1 MLKRSSQRWDA
12 PIAFV
17 LIIALLFT
25 LFPTWTMA
33 QSDNEVQ
40 SSLTAEEPSVDDR
53 SSLPQEMTVV
63 LATGVPVLGPL
74 PTYTNQPQVHVTGSS
89 EPEAAV
95 SIYLIDTKNIKTLAG
110 QVTADEQGAFAI
122 DAQLAVDGVYK
133 FTAIAEKD
141 GQMSPESV
149 PVQVTLDRV
158 SPAAP
163 YKAAWLSAAYD
174 EITLQ
179 WQSAEPF
186 GSLKFHIY
194 REGVKIGT
202 TDEME
207 FRDTGLLEQSL
218 VTYKLVSE
226 DLAGNLSEGASTV
239 EAGTLPDRLTLL
251 GTSETGVLGNGHFA
265 APSVSGDGNTAAFFS
280 DSTNLIQGTGQK
292 GTFLLY
298 IRDLAQNKLES
309 VMAEGMQ
316 EGFATYDGT
325 ALSHDGRF
333 VAFSVKTGVFF
344 DIYLKDRGAG
354 GSLTRISAGN
364 GDSYSPS
371 ISADGKLITFAS
383 RATNLTDGDT
393 SGLADVFVYNR
404 ETGQMTRIAP
414 SNEFFTID
422 QTNVSANGRFITW
435 TQRWDQD
442 AGVSEVVLH
451 DILTGESTT
460 LHEGAGS
467 ASISGD
473 GRFVAYST
481 DLAVYVYDRNTGVSK
496 LVKDGIA
503 GAVPQISIDGNWIAF
518 GNFPQLLW
526 ENVVT
531 GESKAVG
538 NPAANSFSPQIS
550 GNGSKLVYN
559 GDYTS
564 VRTAE
569 GHFPNM
575 IYAVCPASCSAGTP
589 TDQPIESVV
598 WTASAKIKDQAK
610 LGGELTIA
618 TAGAAGGTSRA
629 TVSYRF
635 DPPYGGESE
644 MRELVVTLTEST
656 VKPGTY
662 SGILPLEEGM
672 AEIVTITGEITD
684 SQGKA
689 TSRAAER
696 LPLKV
701 TGAVQAEVELSPS
714 DADTGVLDGA
724 RLIAWSAGKKTGAQ
738 SSYDGTGSIILPLAD
753 APDYKLSL
761 IGADGTILAE
771 MPSVLVRNGQYTR
784 EKLTVRIPAHIRLNV
799 SIQGNGSGLEGV
811 TVSVRESEGGLIGS
825 GVTNGSGS
833 VAIDAGFTG
842 ETVTLSYDRP
852 SPYAAFSDETITLET
867 LTVIGKEATI
877 NYGTVAGTVLDAD
890 GKAISDGTVTVT
902 RPNSVV
908 TVKVNDDGSFR
919 LSAPEGESMI
929 SVVSG
934 ELMQY
939 QMKQPEPVVV
949 KAGEETAVE
958 LTVLTARKQ
967 LNVELSTQF
976 IGEESQ
982 QLTINA
988 NTGSVYDL
996 EIREEGGPSIYRSS
1010 LNFPTAW
1017 FESYNGA
1024 KLSVCVIDRHERFA
1038 TVCEPITVDGSLT
1051 KVTFHLAERAAVT
1064 ASLPQGLK
1072 DANISLYELTDEGK
1086 RRINGIFRKEG
1097 PFRISLPHNSTYV
1110 LDIWAIESATG
1121 TTVGVTR
1128 QFTAADGQVLDLGTL
1143 QLLEKGI
1150 FQNKPGNMLD
1160 VLGAETTEGG
1170 VIRLRGT
1177 YRYDSSV
1184 TPLSEAALL
1193 LSIPA
1198 GTTLIEQSVMLNGQP
1213 AQQVD
1218 SAGAPLA
1225 EVKLPA
1231 PLAKGAFGTIYYEL
1245 RTGDGTGEYVQP
1257 ELGIRFK
1264 QEGSQDVK
1272 EETIGSIT
1280 VSMIVVS
1287 LIAPLLITKR
1297 TLNVSGL
1304 APAGSTVIIEDG
1316 QQAIGQAEATP
1327 GGTWSQVIT
1336 LAESAQGGV
1345 HSLAIRAVRG
1355 DDSWH
1360 SEPSYLTYDPNYPNP
1375 TELSLLQPG
1384 LRAYKADVSNGVS
1397 RFPYSLDPNKSL
1409 VFGLKFSHPERI
1421 ERAILL
1427 VAGEEIPLTLNPL
1440 TNQFEA
1446 LKTTHQQKLGGIS
1459 VTYDVTPLPYDPGS
1473 PTEEDIKQLLPPE
1486 LRNANV
1492 RVTQVE
1498 QSAVNASA
1506 AADSRVNVATV
1517 EISSQQDADDKI
1529 TAQYYYEPMPDYIP
1543 GPLPAGAPQVY
1554 DLTYDYDHSTMTGYF
1569 SAIVPVQEAA
1579 AAFKRMG
1586 IVTTLEAEVVAVV
1599 RIGATM
1605 NFDIKTPGAG
1615 TALGLAG
1622 AIYNGYDFQQK
1633 MNELDGMLDRV
1644 MDSNCL
1650 PSYSSQYY
1658 SNVLNQMAE
1667 RLFKN
1672 LLVKYTMQIGAMA
1685 LAASGIGLI
1694 AGAAVLATTVAIGIK
1709 MTYDWENDLNELKAE
1724 FAADNAE
1731 CEEQEGP
1738 DAPDSPNDDSDDR
1751 KGPNGSSGSNLAEPD
1766 WVYDPSGY
1774 AYEAVESNRLEG
1786 VTATLLQQSA
1796 DGTSWSVWNAGRY
1809 LQQNPLFTDG
1819 EGRYAWDV
1827 PEGNWQVRYDKAG
1840 YDTAKSEVLTVL
1852 PPHFDVNVGLVSRE
1866 APQVTGVLQTSGKDA
1881 LFVKFSKY
1889 MLPDTLSADLVK
1901 VYLVS
1906 GEEEMEVP
1914 VTIEAVHA
1922 EQDPDGRT
1930 LATTYKFI
1938 PQLPF
1943 VVGSTYQV
1951 TIDSMVQ
1958 SYAGVPMLKPFEQ
1971 HVTIV
1976 ETLPPVQEA
1985 VRDVT
1990 IIPGYGSL
1998 GIRWEETDNAESD
2011 HLLLKWKAHG
2021 SDAEEQWTVGKGE
2034 SIAALTDLSAGS
2046 YDIRLV
2052 TVSLDGRESTG
2063 VTVQGQPLVKVTPP
2077 VETTPPAEVLQASV
2091 EAAGTNTLTVKWTD
2105 PNDLDL
2111 YYVSVRLKKPGN
2123 TEFEAPVRVAKGK
2136 GTHSFSGL
2144 TEPGPYEIKLTAV
2157 DIRGNESA
2165 GVVVQET
2172 ILETEPEPEPD
2183 PDAANIEITLSQKSY
2198 DVFDGALNLQIPKK
2212 DSLPVGTKIG
2222 VQRSATAPETPP
2234 DFLKLRS
2241 PVYMLES
2248 GERPGKGVELS
2259 LKYDMSGLK
2268 GSEHLKLGIYR
2279 YDPNDPNK
2287 WIYVGGIIN
2296 PAKGQIR
2303 ADITEWGTYAVFFND
2318 H

>member
-1 MLKRSSQRWDA
+1 MLIRSTRRWNA
-12 PIAFV
+12 PIAYV
-17 LIIALLFT
+17 LIVALLFT
-25 LFPTWTMA
+25 LIPNWAMA

-40 SSLTAEEPSVDDR
+40 PGLTAEEQPSSVDNGN
-53 SSLPQEMTVV
+53 LPEQMTVI
-63 LATGVPVLGPL
+63 LATGAPILAPL
-74 PTYTNQPQVHVTGSS
+74 PAYTNQPQVHVTGSS
-89 EPEAAV
+89 EPAAAV

-110 QVTADEQGAFAI
+110 QLTADAQGAFAI
-122 DAQLAVDGVYK
+122 DAQLTVDGVYK
-133 FTAIAEKD
+133 FTAIAVKN

-149 PVQVTLDRV
+149 PIQVTLDRV

-163 YKAAWLSAAYD
+163 YKATWLSAAYD

-186 GSLKFHIY
+186 GNLKFHVY
-194 REGVKIGT
+194 REGVEIGT

-207 FRDTGLLEQSL
+207 FRDTGLPEQSL

-251 GTSETGVLGNGHFA
+251 GTSETGVLGNGGFGDPA
-265 APSVSGDGNTAAFFS
+265 ISGDGNTAAFFS
-280 DSTNLIQGTGQK
+280 NSTNLIQGTGEIR
-292 GTFLLY
+292 TFLLY
-298 IRDLAQNKLES
+298 IRDLAQNKLET
-309 VMAEGMQ
+309 VIPEGTQ
-316 EGFATYDGT
+316 EGFGNYGGI
-325 ALSHDGRF
+325 ALSHDGQF
-333 VAFSVKTGVFF
+333 VAFSVKTGAFF
-344 DIYLKDRGAG
+344 DIYLKDRGAEG
-354 GSLTRISAGN
+354 ALTRITSGN

-371 ISADGKLITFAS
+371 ISSDGKLIVFAS
-383 RATNLTDGDT
+383 RAANLTDGDT
-393 SGLADVFVYNR
+393 NGLADVFVYNR

-414 SNEFFTID
+414 SKAYYAID
-422 QTNVSANGRFITW
+422 QAMVSANGKFIVW
-435 TQRWDQD
+435 TQRGDQD
-442 AGVSEVVLH
+442 SGIREVVLH
-451 DILTGESTT
+451 DFATGVSAT
-460 LHEGAGS
+460 LHDGAGN

-473 GRFVAYST
+473 GRLVAYST
-481 DLAVYVYDRNTGVSK
+481 DLEVYIYDRIAGESR
-496 LVKDGIA
+496 LVKNGISS
-503 GAVPQISIDGNWIAF
+503 AVPQISIDGKWVAF
-518 GNFPQLLW
+518 GKFPQLLW
-526 ENVVT
+526 ENVAT

-538 NPAANSFSPQIS
+538 NPAANSFSPQLS

-559 GDYTS
+559 GEYTA
-564 VRTAE
+564 VRTVE
-569 GHFPNM
+569 GHFSNM
-575 IYAVCPASCSAGTP
+575 IYAVCPASCSTGTP

-598 WTASAKIKDQAK
+598 WTASAKIKDQVK

-635 DPPYGGESE
+635 DPPSGGESE
-644 MRELVVTLTEST
+644 IREQVVSLTEST

-662 SGILPLEEGM
+662 TGILPLEEGM
-672 AEIVTITGEITD
+672 AEIVTITGGITD
-684 SQGKA
+684 SQGKT
-689 TSRAAER
+689 TSRAADR

-701 TGAVQAEVELSPS
+701 TGSLQAAVELSPS
-714 DADTGVLDGA
+714 DADPGVLAGA

-738 SSYDGTGSIILPLAD
+738 TPYDGTSSIILPLVD

-761 IGADGTILAE
+761 VGADGTILAE
-771 MPSVLVRNGQYTR
+771 MPSVSVRNGQYTR

-799 SIQGNGSGLEGV
+799 SIPGGGSGLEGV
-811 TVSVRESEGGLIGS
+811 TVSVTDSEGGLIGS

-842 ETVTLSYDRP
+842 EAVTLSYEMP
-852 SPYAAFSDETITLET
+852 SPYAALPDETITLET
-867 LTVIGKEATI
+867 LTVIGKEASI
-877 NYGTVAGTVLDAD
+877 LYGTVTGTVRDAD
-890 GKAISDGTVTVT
+890 GNAISDAVVTVT

-908 TVKVNDDGSFR
+908 TAKVNEEGSFQ

-934 ELMQY
+934 EVMQY

-949 KAGEETAVE
+949 KAAEETAVE

-967 LNVELSTQF
+967 LNIELFTQF
-976 IGEESQ
+976 IGGESQ

-996 EIREEGGPSIYRSS
+996 EIREEGGASIYRSG
-1010 LNFPTAW
+1010 LNFSTAW

-1038 TVCEPITVDGSLT
+1038 TICEPITVDGSLT
-1051 KVTFHLAERAAVT
+1051 PKVTFRLAERAAVT
-1064 ASLPQGLK
+1064 ATLPQGLK
-1072 DANISLYELTDEGK
+1072 DTSVSLYELTDEGK

-1097 PFRISLPHNSTYV
+1097 LFRISLPHNSTYV
-1110 LDIWAIESATG
+1110 LDIRAIESATG

-1128 QFTAADGQVLDLGTL
+1128 QFAAVDGQVLDLGTL

-1150 FQNKPGNMLD
+1150 FQNKPGNTLD

-1184 TPLSEAALL
+1184 TPLSEATLL

-1218 SAGAPLA
+1218 SAGTALA

-1231 PLAKGAFGTIYYEL
+1231 PLAKGASGTIYYEL
-1245 RTGDGTGEYVQP
+1245 RTGDGTGEYMEP

-1287 LIAPLLITKR
+1287 LVAPKLVTKR

-1327 GGTWSQVIT
+1327 GGTWSQAIT
-1336 LAESAQGGV
+1336 LAESSQGGV

-1355 DDSWH
+1355 EESWH
-1360 SEPSYLTYDPNYPNP
+1360 SEPSFLTYDPNYPIP

-1384 LRAYKADVSNGVS
+1384 LRAYKTDVSSGVS

-1421 ERAILL
+1421 EQAVLL

-1446 LKTTHQQKLGGIS
+1446 VKTTHQQKLGGIS
-1459 VTYDVTPLPYDPGS
+1459 VTYDVKPLPYDPGS
-1473 PTEEDIKQLLPPE
+1473 PTADDIKQLLPLE

-1498 QSAVNASA
+1498 QSAVEASA

-1529 TAQYYYEPMPDYIP
+1529 TAQYYYEPMPDYTP
-1543 GPLPAGAPQVY
+1543 PPLPAGAPQVY
-1554 DLTYDYDHSTMTGYF
+1554 DFTYDYDHSTMTGYF
-1569 SAIVPVQEAA
+1569 SAIVPVQEAT

-1586 IVTTLEAEVVAVV
+1586 VVTTLEAEVVAVV

-1633 MNELDGMLDRV
+1633 MNELDGMLDSV

-1650 PSYSSQYY
+1650 PPHYGQYY

-1672 LLVKYTMQIGAMA
+1672 LLVKYTMQLGAMA

-1694 AGAAVLATTVAIGIK
+1694 AGAAVLATTMAIGYK
-1709 MTYDWENDLNELKAE
+1709 MTRDWENDLNELKEE
-1724 FAADNAE
+1724 FATDNAE
-1731 CEEQEGP
+1731 CEEKESP
-1738 DAPDSPNDDSDDR
+1738 DAPDNPDDDLDR
-1751 KGPNGSSGSNLAEPD
+1751 DGPDGPSGPNLADPD

-1796 DGTSWSVWNAGRY
+1796 DGTSWSVWNADRY

-1840 YDTAKSEVLTVL
+1840 YVTAKSEVLTVL

-1866 APQVTGVLQTSGKDA
+1866 APQVTGVLQASGNDA
-1881 LFVKFSKY
+1881 LYVKFSKY
-1889 MLPDTLSADLVK
+1889 MLPDTIAADLVK

-1906 GEEEMEVP
+1906 GEEVP
-1914 VTIEAVHA
+1914 VTVEAVNA
-1922 EQDPDGRT
+1922 EQDPNGRT
-1930 LATTYKFI
+1930 LATTFKLI

-1943 VVGSTYQV
+1943 VVGSTYRV
-1951 TIDSMVQ
+1951 VIDSMVQ
-1958 SYAGVPMLKPFEQ
+1958 SYAGVPMLQPFEQ
-1971 HVTIV
+1971 IITFV
-1976 ETLPPVQEA
+1976 ETLPAVQEA
-1985 VRDVT
+1985 VHDITV
-1990 IIPGYGSL
+1990 IPGYGSL
-1998 GIRWEETDNAESD
+1998 GIRWEETDNAETD
-2011 HLLLKWKAHG
+2011 HLLLKWKAQNSG
-2021 SDAEEQWTVGKGE
+2021 TDEQRRVDKGE
-2034 SIAALTDLSAGS
+2034 GIAALIDLSAGS

-2063 VTVQGQPLVKVTPP
+2063 VTAQGQPLVKAAPP
-2077 VETTPPAEVLQASV
+2077 IETTPPAELSQASV
-2091 EAAGTNTLTVKWTD
+2091 EVGTTTLTVKWTD
-2105 PNDLDL
+2105 PSDLDL
-2111 YYVSVRLKKPGN
+2111 YFINARLKKPGN
-2123 TEFEAPVRVAKGK
+2123 VEFEAPVRIAKGT
-2136 GTHSFSGL
+2136 GTHNFSGL
-2144 TEPGPYEIKLTAV
+2144 TVPGQYEIKLTAV

-2165 GVVVQET
+2165 GIVVQGTIQET
-2172 ILETEPEPEPD
+2172 DPEPD
-2183 PDAANIEITLSQKSY
+2183 PNAAVILVTLGQKVY
-2198 DVFDGALNLQIPKK
+2198 DLFDMALSLDIPTG
-2212 DSLPVGTKIG
+2212 SIPAGTTIDIHK
-2222 VQRSATAPETPP
+2222 SAAAPETPP
-2234 DFLKLRS
+2234 SFLEQRS
-2241 PVYMLES
+2241 PVYTLES
-2248 GERPGKGVELS
+2248 GEIPGKNVQLM
-2259 LKYDMSGLK
+2259 LKYDKDGLE
-2268 GSEHLKLGIYR
+2268 GNDHRKLGIYR
-2279 YDPNDPNK
+2279 YDPTHPDK
-2287 WIYVGGIIN
+2287 WIYVDGIVN
-2296 PAKGQIR
+2296 PAKGEIR
-2303 ADITEWGTYAVFFND
+2303 TDITEWGTYAVFWID
-2318 H
+2318 LEPEES